1 MQPRQRGFTYLGV
14 LFLLAFMATSLLVV
28 TALESQAARRE
39 REAELLFVGDAYRD
53 AIRRYHEANAKLP
66 DPWPKELSW
75 LIQDPN
81 ALEKR
86 RYLRTLYRDPITN
99 SPDWGLARSPKGG
112 ITGVYSLSA
121 AKPIKRANFS
131 GADAGFAGA
140 SRYADWRFDAGEGG
154 TPAQA
159 AAAAAS
165 GTTPSATG
173 AASPASPAASPS
185 ADAMA
190 SASEAPKR
198 SGPLTTCQYAQ
209 AVDRST
215 CATLRLQRGEAFYAA
230 CAASAQRRAA
240 FCASNPEAHILPPL
254 DMR

>member
-1 MQPRQRGFTYLGV
+1 MRPRQHGFTYLGV

-28 TALESQAARRE
+28 SVLQSLASRRE

-53 AIRRYHEANAKLP
+53 AIRRYHEANAKKA

-81 ALEKR
+81 VLEKR
-86 RYLRTLYRDPITN
+86 RYLRRLYRDPVAN
-99 SPDWGLARSPKGG
+99 SEEWGLVRSPKGG

-140 SRYADWRFDAGEGG
+140 SRYADWRFDAGEAAG
-154 TPAQA
+154 PA
-159 AAAAAS
+159 
-165 GTTPSATG
+165 
-173 AASPASPAASPS
+173 PAA
-185 ADAMA
+185 DAAPAAEAAA
-190 SASEAPKR
+190 SASEPPRR
-198 SGPLTTCQYAQ
+198 SGPPSTCQYAQ
-209 AVDRST
+209 TVDRTT
-215 CATLRLQRGEAFYAA
+215 CAALRLQRGESVYAA

-240 FCASNPEAHILPPL
+240 FCAANPEARILPPL